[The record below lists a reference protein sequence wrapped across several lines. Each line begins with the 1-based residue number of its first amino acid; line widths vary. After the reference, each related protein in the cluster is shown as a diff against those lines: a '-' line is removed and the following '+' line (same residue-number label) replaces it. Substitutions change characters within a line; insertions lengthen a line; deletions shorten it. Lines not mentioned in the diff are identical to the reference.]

1 MRVPEPAVDYRRFR
15 FSRLNAPEFRHLKL
29 LLFWPLFGLAF
40 LWLERFP
47 PVEYYY
53 PVRCALDDLIP
64 FCEIFLIPYLFW
76 FVYLIG
82 MHVYTLLY
90 DVRGVRRLMWYVIV
104 SYSVTMLI
112 YLVWPTCQELRPETF
127 LRDNALTRFIS
138 WFYRFDTHTNVTPS
152 LHVIGSAAVW
162 YASRHTE
169 KFRSTG
175 WQAAFGAAAV
185 LISLSTVFMKQ
196 HSAVDILAAIPV
208 CVFAHYITDRCCSY
222 DREKYFNRKH

>member
-15 FSRLNAPEFRHLKL
+15 FSRLNAPEFRPLKL
-29 LLFWPLFGLAF
+29 LLFWPRFGLAF

-90 DVRGVRRLMWYVIV
+90 DVRGFRRLMWYVIV

-127 LRDNALTRFIS
+127 LRDNVLTRFIAA
-138 WFYRFDTHTNVTPS
+138 FYLFDTHTNVTPS

-169 KFRSTG
+169 KFRSAG
-175 WQAAFGAAAV
+175 WQVAFGAAAV

-208 CVFAHYITDRCCSY
+208 CALARCITDRCCSY
-222 DREKYFNRKH
+222 DRRQHE